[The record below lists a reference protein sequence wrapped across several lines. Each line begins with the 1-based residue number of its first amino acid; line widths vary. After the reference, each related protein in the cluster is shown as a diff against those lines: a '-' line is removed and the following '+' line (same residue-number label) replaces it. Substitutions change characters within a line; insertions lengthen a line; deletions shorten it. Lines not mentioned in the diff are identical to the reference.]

1 MASSQK
7 TIWVYDHF
15 SSELPTLLDRL
26 YVNGIKG
33 GELYSFEY
41 QEKWLERTRL
51 SLVLDPDLMPFGGR
65 QYPNAGAIFRI
76 YADASPDRWGRA
88 LLTKKERFL
97 AGAEGRKPRKLTS
110 SDFLLGVYDET
121 RMGGIRFK
129 LEPEGL
135 LLSDDKTTAVPPWA
149 SLRTLE
155 EAARQFE
162 NDASLQSEKW
172 LEQLLRAGSSLGGPL
187 LRVGEGR
194 SGNGG
199 RGNPR
204 RRQGPL
210 GKAGRPVPYPPGKGG
225 RHAARVQCLLL
236 KLRETF
242 AVSGLQFGEA
252 AADAAL
258 QPVHAAVIHQK
269 HQGGDHPSHRVIQ
282 GHHFHGGPKGHRRQK
297 P

>member
-1 MASSQK
+1 MASSPK

-15 SSELPTLLDRL
+15 SSELPTLLGRL

-41 QEKWLERTRL
+41 EEKWLERTRL

-65 QYPNAGAIFRI
+65 
-76 YADASPDRWGRA
+76 
-88 LLTKKERFL
+88 
-97 AGAEGRKPRKLTS
+97 
-110 SDFLLGVYDET
+110 
-121 RMGGIRFK
+121 
-129 LEPEGL
+129 
-135 LLSDDKTTAVPPWA
+135 
-149 SLRTLE
+149 
-155 EAARQFE
+155 
-162 NDASLQSEKW
+162 
-172 LEQLLRAGSSLGGPL
+172 
-187 LRVGEGR
+187 
-194 SGNGG
+194 GNL
-199 RGNPR
+199 R

-225 RHAARVQCLLL
+225 RHAACVQCLLL

-258 QPVHAAVIHQK
+258 QPVHTAVIHQK

-282 GHHFHGGPKGHRRQK
+282 GYHFHGGPKGHRRQK